1 MVLKMDEY
9 KIKLLNLNL
18 ISINHE
24 PDSPIYK
31 LSLHIIDYLH
41 EKHDS
46 LGFLEAVC
54 ESLDDLYTG
63 SSKFTGEKIV
73 NPLHGFHESFYQKLL
88 KEEVPEIVTS
98 IFTKDEDFAE
108 EIKNYIKKLFNEE

>member
-18 ISINHE
+18 ILINHE

-31 LSLHIIDYLH
+31 LSLYIIDYLH

-54 ESLDDLYTG
+54 ESLEDLYLG
-63 SSKFTGEKIV
+63 ENKFTGEKVV
-73 NPLHGFHESFYQKLL
+73 NHLTGFHESFYQKLL
-88 KEEVPEIVTS
+88 KEEIPEIVTA
-98 IFTKDEDFAE
+98 IFPENFSE
-108 EIKNYIKKLFNEE
+108 EIKNQIKKIFNEK